1 MLPVKVGVSPLNW
14 ENGQVCSS
22 AAAAAKGFLS
32 AGGNRR
38 ANQEEASSELCLF
51 VTERSLSVPS
61 ELPTEEWAQPR
72 PSEGAEEPARR
83 QQTAAAREDDSD
95 TELTYGEVEQRL
107 DLLQQHLNR

>member
-22 AAAAAKGFLS
+22 TAAAAKGFLS
-32 AGGNRR
+32 AGGNQR
-38 ANQEEASSELCLF
+38 ANHEEA
-51 VTERSLSVPS
+51 LSVPS
-61 ELPTEEWAQPR
+61 ELPAEEWAQTR

>member
-14 ENGQVCSS
+14 ENGQICSS

-51 VTERSLSVPS
+51 VTERSVCPF
-61 ELPTEEWAQPR
+61 R
-72 PSEGAEEPARR
+72 
-83 QQTAAAREDDSD
+83 AAHRGVGSAAS
-95 TELTYGEVEQRL
+95 QRGSGGTSQASA
-107 DLLQQHLNR
+107 DGSC